1 MKDPKDFENAI
12 IKTPLSSWRVDSV
25 VGALETQL

>member
-12 IKTPLSSWRVDSV
+12 IKTPVRSWRVNSA
-25 VGALETQL
+25 VGAFET